1 VRSPRSALPS
11 ATAGTVPT
19 RRSLELLGSR
29 TVLASG
35 PAVLESKLV
44 IPPAGAV
51 SRTALVNRLRA
62 LATTPVVSIVAP
74 AGYGKTTLC
83 AQWARRDGRPAAWL
97 TVDDRDNDPAV
108 LLRHLSAATERV
120 DGPLLLVIDDAHL
133 LRSGDA
139 ADALT
144 AVALEPGSTL
154 VLAGRRAPNIPLARL
169 RAAGTVVELDAADL
183 AFSLRESALL
193 LRSVG
198 PGGDADQFAELR
210 RRSEGWPAGLA
221 LLARGGDRFVA
232 DYFQS
237 EVASSLTD
245 SELTFARRAAVLDRL
260 SGPLCDAVL
269 DARASSRRL
278 RALDHAGAFI
288 VTVGG
293 DRRWYRFHGL
303 FRDFLLAQL
312 EGEELDAVPERHRRA
327 ADWFEAK
334 GMYEPAVASAAAA
347 GDSDRV
353 AELVAAA
360 AIPATNAGQFETVA
374 AWFDGLVEADALD
387 RHAPVAALAAWAS
400 AARGRGREAERLLA
414 VAERGRRRDALPDGT
429 PLSVL
434 VGTVHAVFCREGAE
448 QMLVD
453 ADAALAALPAESR
466 LRASCL
472 ALRGLALMLA
482 GHAEADA
489 VFADAAA
496 IAGQLGIPDVHA
508 LALSERS
515 LLARD
520 DHAAAEALAAEA
532 LAVIE
537 EGCNESYP
545 LSALTY
551 AASARALLR
560 HGRWDHAR
568 AQLAL
573 ALDLVPQLTEILP
586 WAAVQT
592 RLELAHAFLA
602 LRDDAAAKSLLD
614 DARRVLKQR
623 PGLGVLA
630 AEADALARELAT
642 IHHDAGDRGQGLTTA
657 ELRLLPMLST
667 HMSFREIGDRLFV
680 SRNTI
685 KTQAISVYRK
695 LGVSTRSAAV
705 ERAQH
710 LGLIETAV
718 VGEFHPDRTT

>member
-1 VRSPRSALPS
+1 MAAVAGR
-11 ATAGTVPT
+11 TAPT
-19 RRSLELLGSR
+19 RRALELLGSR
-29 TVLASG
+29 TVLTSG
-35 PAVLESKLV
+35 PVVLESKLA

-62 LATTPVVSIVAP
+62 LAATPIVSIVAP

-97 TVDDRDNDPAV
+97 TVDDRDNDPAA
-108 LLRHLSAATERV
+108 LLRHLAAATDRV
-120 DGPLLLVIDDAHL
+120 DGPLLLIVDDAHL

-139 ADALT
+139 ADAL
-144 AVALEPGSTL
+144 AALALEPGSTL

-169 RAAGTVVELDAADL
+169 RAAGAVAELDAADL
-183 AFSLRESALL
+183 AFTAREAALL
-193 LRSVG
+193 LRSIGLGV
-198 PGGDADQFAELR
+198 DADRFAELR

-221 LLARGGDRFVA
+221 LLAGGGDRFVA
-232 DYFQS
+232 DYFRA

-245 SELTFARRAAVLDRL
+245 SELAFARRTAVLDRL

-269 DARASSRRL
+269 DASASSRRL
-278 RALDHAGAFI
+278 RALEDAGAF
-288 VTVGG
+288 VVAVDA

-312 EGEELDAVPERHRRA
+312 EGDELDAVPERHRRA
-327 ADWFEAK
+327 ADWFESK
-334 GMYEPAVASAAAA
+334 GMYESAVASAAAA
-347 GDSDRV
+347 DDPDRV
-353 AELVAAA
+353 AALVAAA
-360 AIPATNAGQFETVA
+360 AIPATNAGKFETVA
-374 AWFDGLVEADALD
+374 GWFDQLVEADALD

-400 AARGRGREAERLLA
+400 AARGRGPEAERLLA

-429 PLSVL
+429 PLTVL
-434 VGTVHAVFCREGAE
+434 VGTVHAVFCRDGGE

-453 ADAALAALPAESR
+453 ADEALTALPAESR
-466 LRASCL
+466 LRPSCL
-472 ALRGLALMLA
+472 ALRGLALMLT
-482 GHAEADA
+482 GDAEADA
-489 VFADAAA
+489 VFAEAAA
-496 IAGQLGIPDVHA
+496 LAGRLGIPDVHA

-520 DHAAAEALAAEA
+520 DHAVAETLAAEA
-532 LAVIE
+532 LAVVE
-537 EGCNESYP
+537 DGGNERYP

-560 HGRWDHAR
+560 HGRWDQAR
-568 AQLAL
+568 AQLGL
-573 ALDLVPQLTEILP
+573 ALDLVPRLTEILP
-586 WAAVQT
+586 WAAVQA

-602 LRDDAAAKSLLD
+602 LRDDAAAKALLD
-614 DARRVLKQR
+614 EGRRILRKR

-630 AEADALARELAT
+630 AEADALAGELAA
-642 IHHDAGDRGQGLTTA
+642 IHREAADSGQGLTAA

-710 LGLIETAV
+710 LGLIESAGI
-718 VGEFHPDRTT
+718 GEFHPDRTT